1 MPLEYF
7 DRADGA
13 PLREIAQD
21 KDVAILMVCREGIA
35 TRNRVDVALEE
46 PKADLGRAALRKTIG
61 AENENL
67 FVAHSAGYAV
77 ESGIR
82 VGDLRSEERRVGKE
96 WRSRWSQ
103 EQSEEESR

>member
-82 VGDLRSEERRVGKE
+82 VGDLIL
-96 WRSRWSQ
+96 WRNAAVFVTPTRNVQ
-103 EQSEEESR
+103 VVF